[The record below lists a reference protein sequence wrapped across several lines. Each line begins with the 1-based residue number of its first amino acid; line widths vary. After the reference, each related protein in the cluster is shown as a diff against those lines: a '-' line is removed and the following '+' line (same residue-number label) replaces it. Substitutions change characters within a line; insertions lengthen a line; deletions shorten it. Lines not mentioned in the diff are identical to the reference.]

1 MMLTVKQRRI
11 GLVGAL
17 VLTIA
22 VTAVFGENEPAPGD
36 SSTVV
41 TPAVRTSVQPSIET
55 PASLITLDKL
65 NRAPP
70 AAEGIDL
77 FASKSWV
84 PPPPPVVIAKPA
96 APPKPTAPPLPYSYV
111 GQMEGKEGFR
121 VFLAR
126 GNDLL
131 SVKPGEQLGTDY
143 RLEAVSPEQITF
155 LYIPLGERQTLVT
168 GGK

>member
-11 GLVGAL
+11 GLGSAL
-17 VLTIA
+17 ALTVA
-22 VTAVFGENEPAPGD
+22 VTAVFGENEPAPGEPAAAVTTAAQPTA
-36 SSTVV
+36 SSATE
-41 TPAVRTSVQPSIET
+41 TSPA
-55 PASLITLDKL
+55 LITLDKL

-96 APPKPTAPPLPYSYV
+96 TPPKPTAPPLPYSYV
-111 GQMEGKEGFR
+111 GQMEGKDGFM

-131 SVKPGEQLGTDY
+131 SVRPGEQLGPDY

-155 LYIPLGERQTLVT
+155 VYIPLGERQTLVT

>member
-1 MMLTVKQRRI
+1 MTLTVRQRRI
-11 GLVGAL
+11 GLVSAL
-17 VLTIA
+17 ALTIA
-22 VTAVFGENEPAPGD
+22 VTAVFGENEPAPGEP
-36 SSTVV
+36 SVATA
-41 TPAVRTSVQPSIET
+41 AVRPSAPQAGEA
-55 PASLITLDKL
+55 PAGLITLDKL

-70 AAEGIDL
+70 ATEGIDL

-111 GQMEGKEGFR
+111 GQMEGKEGFL

-143 RLEAVSPEQITF
+143 RLETVSPEQITF
-155 LYIPLGERQTLVT
+155 VYIPLGERQTLVT